1 MAQSSV
7 HLRAAA
13 RYGPAQVTSLSW
25 KAQFALS
32 SAGTLKA
39 ARRPETRMKESV
51 SGSNQKPRRAAA
63 ERHHLERGAEA
74 SIGCEK
80 EAMLQAARD
89 GL

>member
-1 MAQSSV
+1 MAQTSV

-51 SGSNQKPRRAAA
+51 SGRISKPDGPLPNVITSNAAPNPP
-63 ERHHLERGAEA
+63 
-74 SIGCEK
+74 
-80 EAMLQAARD
+80 
-89 GL
+89 